1 MDLVVFSANLIVDFV
16 VCDVDLGLNLC
27 VCVLGFLFCK
37 FLILGMKL
45 EELSYKSDEMHKY

>member
-1 MDLVVFSANLIVDFV
+1 M
-16 VCDVDLGLNLC
+16 CLC
-27 VCVLGFLFCK
+27 SRFLFCK